1 MKYAKKLR
9 KGDKVAIVSLSS
21 GMLGEAFCSHN
32 IEIGV
37 KRLREYGLE
46 PSFMPNSLK
55 GIEYLKA
62 NPKARAKD
70 LKDAFMDDS
79 IAGIICAIGGD
90 DTYRLLPYLLEDE
103 EFIDAVHKSPKLFTG
118 FSDTTINHLMF
129 YKLGLS
135 TYYGPNFIC
144 DLAEISDEM
153 LPYSKKAFESYIEG
167 NEYRE
172 ITSSE
177 IWYQERT
184 DFSKEA
190 VGTERISHREEH
202 GFELLQ
208 GKECFEG
215 RLLGGC
221 LESLSNLHMLNPY
234 GSIPILDD
242 DGDSTGWNIYMFRAD
257 DKGIQNIINSSYA
270 VIMEL
275 PECITD
281 YDSFFEDLGFP
292 KEVVRNGD
300 VRIIKSNSRYI
311 TISYGDKS
319 KEIEKSRLEKY
330 KVMVRTKCVV
340 LKIKALWN
348 SSENNLYGIDK
359 KKAIKCIPDIENYEY
374 VPVNNSMLAKAE
386 IPFLIFERN
395 RGKCFIEMY

>member
-1 MKYAKKLR
+1 MSITFEIVKFKK
-9 KGDKVAIVSLSS
+9 
-21 GMLGEAFCSHN
+21 
-32 IEIGV
+32 
-37 KRLREYGLE
+37 
-46 PSFMPNSLK
+46 PT
-55 GIEYLKA
+55 
-62 NPKARAKD
+62 KD
-70 LKDAFMDDS
+70 D
-79 IAGIICAIGGD
+79 
-90 DTYRLLPYLLEDE
+90 
-103 EFIDAVHKSPKLFTG
+103 
-118 FSDTTINHLMF
+118 
-129 YKLGLS
+129 
-135 TYYGPNFIC
+135 
-144 DLAEISDEM
+144 
-153 LPYSKKAFESYIEG
+153 
-167 NEYRE
+167 
-172 ITSSE
+172 
-177 IWYQERT
+177 
-184 DFSKEA
+184 
-190 VGTERISHREEH
+190 
-202 GFELLQ
+202 
-208 GKECFEG
+208 
-215 RLLGGC
+215 
-221 LESLSNLHMLNPY
+221 LSNLHMFNPY

>member
-1 MKYAKKLR
+1 MSITFEIVKFKK
-9 KGDKVAIVSLSS
+9 
-21 GMLGEAFCSHN
+21 
-32 IEIGV
+32 
-37 KRLREYGLE
+37 
-46 PSFMPNSLK
+46 PT
-55 GIEYLKA
+55 
-62 NPKARAKD
+62 KD
-70 LKDAFMDDS
+70 D
-79 IAGIICAIGGD
+79 
-90 DTYRLLPYLLEDE
+90 
-103 EFIDAVHKSPKLFTG
+103 
-118 FSDTTINHLMF
+118 
-129 YKLGLS
+129 
-135 TYYGPNFIC
+135 
-144 DLAEISDEM
+144 
-153 LPYSKKAFESYIEG
+153 
-167 NEYRE
+167 
-172 ITSSE
+172 
-177 IWYQERT
+177 
-184 DFSKEA
+184 
-190 VGTERISHREEH
+190 
-202 GFELLQ
+202 
-208 GKECFEG
+208 
-215 RLLGGC
+215 
-221 LESLSNLHMLNPY
+221 LSNLHMLNPY

-257 DKGIQNIINSSYA
+257 DKGIQNIINSSCA
-270 VIMEL
+270 VKMEL

-292 KEVVRNGD
+292 KEVVRNAD

>member
-1 MKYAKKLR
+1 MSITFEIVKFKK
-9 KGDKVAIVSLSS
+9 
-21 GMLGEAFCSHN
+21 
-32 IEIGV
+32 
-37 KRLREYGLE
+37 
-46 PSFMPNSLK
+46 PT
-55 GIEYLKA
+55 
-62 NPKARAKD
+62 KD
-70 LKDAFMDDS
+70 D
-79 IAGIICAIGGD
+79 
-90 DTYRLLPYLLEDE
+90 
-103 EFIDAVHKSPKLFTG
+103 
-118 FSDTTINHLMF
+118 
-129 YKLGLS
+129 
-135 TYYGPNFIC
+135 
-144 DLAEISDEM
+144 
-153 LPYSKKAFESYIEG
+153 
-167 NEYRE
+167 
-172 ITSSE
+172 
-177 IWYQERT
+177 
-184 DFSKEA
+184 
-190 VGTERISHREEH
+190 
-202 GFELLQ
+202 
-208 GKECFEG
+208 
-215 RLLGGC
+215 
-221 LESLSNLHMLNPY
+221 LSNLHMLNPY

-359 KKAIKCIPDIENYEY
+359 KRAIKCMPDIENYEY

>member
-1 MKYAKKLR
+1 MSITFEIVKFKK
-9 KGDKVAIVSLSS
+9 
-21 GMLGEAFCSHN
+21 
-32 IEIGV
+32 
-37 KRLREYGLE
+37 
-46 PSFMPNSLK
+46 PT
-55 GIEYLKA
+55 
-62 NPKARAKD
+62 KD
-70 LKDAFMDDS
+70 D
-79 IAGIICAIGGD
+79 
-90 DTYRLLPYLLEDE
+90 
-103 EFIDAVHKSPKLFTG
+103 
-118 FSDTTINHLMF
+118 
-129 YKLGLS
+129 
-135 TYYGPNFIC
+135 
-144 DLAEISDEM
+144 
-153 LPYSKKAFESYIEG
+153 
-167 NEYRE
+167 
-172 ITSSE
+172 
-177 IWYQERT
+177 
-184 DFSKEA
+184 
-190 VGTERISHREEH
+190 
-202 GFELLQ
+202 
-208 GKECFEG
+208 
-215 RLLGGC
+215 
-221 LESLSNLHMLNPY
+221 LSNLHMLNPY

-311 TISYGDKS
+311 TISYGDKT

-330 KVMVRTKCVV
+330 KVMVQTKCVV

>member
-1 MKYAKKLR
+1 MSITFEIVKFKK
-9 KGDKVAIVSLSS
+9 
-21 GMLGEAFCSHN
+21 
-32 IEIGV
+32 
-37 KRLREYGLE
+37 
-46 PSFMPNSLK
+46 PT
-55 GIEYLKA
+55 
-62 NPKARAKD
+62 KD
-70 LKDAFMDDS
+70 D
-79 IAGIICAIGGD
+79 
-90 DTYRLLPYLLEDE
+90 
-103 EFIDAVHKSPKLFTG
+103 
-118 FSDTTINHLMF
+118 
-129 YKLGLS
+129 
-135 TYYGPNFIC
+135 
-144 DLAEISDEM
+144 
-153 LPYSKKAFESYIEG
+153 
-167 NEYRE
+167 
-172 ITSSE
+172 
-177 IWYQERT
+177 
-184 DFSKEA
+184 
-190 VGTERISHREEH
+190 
-202 GFELLQ
+202 
-208 GKECFEG
+208 
-215 RLLGGC
+215 
-221 LESLSNLHMLNPY
+221 LSNLHMLNPY

-359 KKAIKCIPDIENYEY
+359 KRAIKCIPDIENYEY

>member
-1 MKYAKKLR
+1 MSITFEIVKFKK
-9 KGDKVAIVSLSS
+9 
-21 GMLGEAFCSHN
+21 
-32 IEIGV
+32 
-37 KRLREYGLE
+37 
-46 PSFMPNSLK
+46 PT
-55 GIEYLKA
+55 
-62 NPKARAKD
+62 KD
-70 LKDAFMDDS
+70 D
-79 IAGIICAIGGD
+79 
-90 DTYRLLPYLLEDE
+90 
-103 EFIDAVHKSPKLFTG
+103 
-118 FSDTTINHLMF
+118 
-129 YKLGLS
+129 
-135 TYYGPNFIC
+135 
-144 DLAEISDEM
+144 
-153 LPYSKKAFESYIEG
+153 
-167 NEYRE
+167 
-172 ITSSE
+172 
-177 IWYQERT
+177 
-184 DFSKEA
+184 
-190 VGTERISHREEH
+190 
-202 GFELLQ
+202 
-208 GKECFEG
+208 
-215 RLLGGC
+215 
-221 LESLSNLHMLNPY
+221 LSNLHMFNPY
-234 GSIPILDD
+234 GSIPILDN

>member
-1 MKYAKKLR
+1 MSITFEIVKFKK
-9 KGDKVAIVSLSS
+9 
-21 GMLGEAFCSHN
+21 
-32 IEIGV
+32 
-37 KRLREYGLE
+37 
-46 PSFMPNSLK
+46 PT
-55 GIEYLKA
+55 
-62 NPKARAKD
+62 KD
-70 LKDAFMDDS
+70 D
-79 IAGIICAIGGD
+79 
-90 DTYRLLPYLLEDE
+90 
-103 EFIDAVHKSPKLFTG
+103 
-118 FSDTTINHLMF
+118 
-129 YKLGLS
+129 
-135 TYYGPNFIC
+135 
-144 DLAEISDEM
+144 
-153 LPYSKKAFESYIEG
+153 
-167 NEYRE
+167 
-172 ITSSE
+172 
-177 IWYQERT
+177 
-184 DFSKEA
+184 
-190 VGTERISHREEH
+190 
-202 GFELLQ
+202 
-208 GKECFEG
+208 
-215 RLLGGC
+215 
-221 LESLSNLHMLNPY
+221 LSNLHMLNPY

-270 VIMEL
+270 VKMEL

-311 TISYGDKS
+311 TIYYGDKS

>member
-1 MKYAKKLR
+1 MSITFEIVKFKKTT
-9 KGDKVAIVSLSS
+9 
-21 GMLGEAFCSHN
+21 
-32 IEIGV
+32 
-37 KRLREYGLE
+37 
-46 PSFMPNSLK
+46 
-55 GIEYLKA
+55 
-62 NPKARAKD
+62 KD
-70 LKDAFMDDS
+70 D
-79 IAGIICAIGGD
+79 
-90 DTYRLLPYLLEDE
+90 
-103 EFIDAVHKSPKLFTG
+103 
-118 FSDTTINHLMF
+118 
-129 YKLGLS
+129 
-135 TYYGPNFIC
+135 
-144 DLAEISDEM
+144 
-153 LPYSKKAFESYIEG
+153 
-167 NEYRE
+167 
-172 ITSSE
+172 
-177 IWYQERT
+177 
-184 DFSKEA
+184 
-190 VGTERISHREEH
+190 
-202 GFELLQ
+202 
-208 GKECFEG
+208 
-215 RLLGGC
+215 
-221 LESLSNLHMLNPY
+221 LSNLHMLNPY

-270 VIMEL
+270 VKMEL

-348 SSENNLYGIDK
+348 SSKNNLYGIDK

>member
-1 MKYAKKLR
+1 MSITFE
-9 KGDKVAIVSLSS
+9 IVKF
-21 GMLGEAFCSHN
+21 E
-32 IEIGV
+32 
-37 KRLREYGLE
+37 K
-46 PSFMPNSLK
+46 PT
-55 GIEYLKA
+55 
-62 NPKARAKD
+62 KD
-70 LKDAFMDDS
+70 D
-79 IAGIICAIGGD
+79 
-90 DTYRLLPYLLEDE
+90 
-103 EFIDAVHKSPKLFTG
+103 
-118 FSDTTINHLMF
+118 
-129 YKLGLS
+129 
-135 TYYGPNFIC
+135 
-144 DLAEISDEM
+144 
-153 LPYSKKAFESYIEG
+153 
-167 NEYRE
+167 
-172 ITSSE
+172 
-177 IWYQERT
+177 
-184 DFSKEA
+184 
-190 VGTERISHREEH
+190 
-202 GFELLQ
+202 
-208 GKECFEG
+208 
-215 RLLGGC
+215 
-221 LESLSNLHMLNPY
+221 LSNLHMLNPY
-234 GSIPILDD
+234 GSIPILD

-270 VIMEL
+270 VKMEL

-330 KVMVRTKCVV
+330 KVMVQTKCVV